1 MLRNSNGIADEGELS
16 SLADNN
22 IKSIDL
28 NYKGIMIDKNSNTV
42 KQSSKVTLIDEL
54 IYEWAGVSEAAKTH
68 GEYIDARNLAAHKR
82 TKEFIAA

>member
-1 MLRNSNGIADEGELS
+1 MLRNSNGITDEVELG

-28 NYKGIMIDKNSNTV
+28 NYKEITIDENSNTV
-42 KQSSKVTLIDEL
+42 KQSSKVALIYEL

-68 GEYIDARNLAAHKR
+68 GE
-82 TKEFIAA
+82 FIAA